1 MANHAI
7 PQHPRP
13 HRRQPQAGRPWR
25 RGDARPGEADS
36 GRDEPTAAARVRR
49 GEPGGRPG
57 WLVAPATLWLLVF
70 LVVPLASI
78 LVFSFFSSTGHGM
91 APAPTIEN
99 YADYFVVEGFLEP
112 ESRKFLTPSVFLSTL
127 GTTFRFALTVMVLCL
142 LVGYPIAYFLAL
154 QVQSF
159 KWQLALFLLCM
170 VPFWTSY
177 LIRAV
182 AWLPMLGRRGLLNRA
197 LVEFGI
203 VDKPVSFLLYSEFG
217 YTMALVQLYVVLCV
231 GPIFFSLAKIDRQVL
246 EAARD
251 MGASAFQ
258 IFREIILPL
267 SCRESRSDD
276 LHLRDAHGG
285 VRERGGGVRR
295 QDLDGRHRHPQLLHV
310 RELSVRGRQRPHAH
324 DRDDDRGDHHP
335 AHRRHPETALETPMA
350 VKRRKSAEAR
360 RRTLV
365 KSGFGVYFAIFLVF
379 IYGPMFAMFIL
390 SFQGKRGGTSFPMK
404 GVSLFWW
411 EKLIEPST
419 VGDMKGALL
428 RSIILALIVMVI
440 TALFSTMLGMAFRR
454 PFRGSGALF
463 YTIMAGLMVPGI
475 LLSLGLATLLKQVGI
490 PPNWWSTGLGVHVV
504 WTLPFGSS

>member
-7 PQHPRP
+7 PQHPGLIGASP
-13 HRRQPQAGRPWR
+13 RRGVPWR

-36 GRDEPTAAARVRR
+36 GQDEPTAAARVRR

-267 SCRESRSDD
+267 SLPGVAIGMIFIFVMLMGEFAS
-276 LHLRDAHGG
+276 AVVVYGG
-285 VRERGGGVRR
+285 
-295 QDLDGRHRHPQLLHV
+295 
-310 RELSVRGRQRPHAH
+310 
-324 DRDDDRGDHHP
+324 
-335 AHRRHPETALETPMA
+335 
-350 VKRRKSAEAR
+350 K
-360 RRTLV
+360 
-365 KSGFGVYFAIFLVF
+365 I
-379 IYGPMFAMFIL
+379 
-390 SFQGKRGGTSFPMK
+390 
-404 GVSLFWW
+404 
-411 EKLIEPST
+411 ST
-419 VGDMKGALL
+419 VGTVILNYYMFANYPFAAVNALML
-428 RSIILALIVMVI
+428 MIAMMIGVIIILRIVDI
-440 TALFSTMLGMAFRR
+440 R
-454 PFRGSGALF
+454 
-463 YTIMAGLMVPGI
+463 
-475 LLSLGLATLLKQVGI
+475 KQ
-490 PPNWWSTGLGVHVV
+490 L
-504 WTLPFGSS
+504 